1 MRIYN
6 VLNHISLN
14 NTGFNWTGCD
24 SHILPLRPN
33 SPLKNWPANIE
44 SPSDCNI
51 LNTTPEFHYLKLLE
65 IPITT
70 VLFVIK
76 PWLTHSLIHSLTHS
90 LTHSPTHPPN
100 HPPTHSLTHSL
111 TYSLITVAYPKQKI
125 DVFIDFCNF
134 NFVDF
139 SLLIWD
145 YRCSLSRGV
154 PMIKYSLIC
163 SKFPGEH

>member
-90 LTHSPTHPPN
+90 LS
-100 HPPTHSLTHSL
+100 
-111 TYSLITVAYPKQKI
+111 YSLITVAYPKQKI